1 MANDLFSRHPL
12 LFVGIA
18 PRCAYLGL
26 VLVLERGVTVSVGS
40 PFSGLDV
47 NRNASSFLDILC
59 KTWVSFSSPS
69 VLARRL
75 LAIASPLGEAVLEGL
90 ALVLHILHQLAKAV
104 LAALESTYGVVY
116 LLFS

>member
-1 MANDLFSRHPL
+1 MANDLSSRHPL

-26 VLVLERGVTVSVGS
+26 GLVLERGVAVSVGS

-75 LAIASPLGEAVLEGL
+75 LAVASPLGEAVLEGL

-104 LAALESTYGVVY
+104 LATLESTYGVVY